1 MLLVLDFFKR
11 YYAYV
16 IIAFLAF
23 GIGWQVKPSQ
33 TVVQTIDRPV
43 VHEQIVTKTQT
54 QVEYVPK
61 VVYVDNGTTTLE
73 KTDLEIKSPKTELN
87 VTVNGKPITITKTDD
102 EQQVL
107 DKNKL
112 VVTNTSSADLHI
124 EIPIVRID
132 DTKNWQLGGM
142 VGTDGLIAI
151 GGYKNLIAQYEWLYH
166 GGFEIAAGYVV
177 RF

>member
-73 KTDLEIKSPKTELN
+73 KTDLEIKSPKTELY
-87 VTVNGKPITITKTDD
+87 VTVNGKPAVITKTDD
-102 EQQVL
+102 EQFIF

-112 VVTNTSSADLHI
+112 QVNNTSSASIAI
-124 EIPIVRID
+124 EIPVVTID
-132 DTKNWQLGGM
+132 KTRDWQLGAM
-142 VGTDGLIAI
+142 VGTDGLSAI
-151 GGYKNLIAQYEWLYH
+151 GGYKNYIGQFEYKYN
-166 GGFEIAAGYVV
+166 GGYEIAAGYVF